1 MVLNGPSTDPLKTL
15 QMHVSQL
22 NMQNFNLPDIKAIE
36 TMALT
41 LFKTWAGHDKKS

>member
-15 QMHVSQL
+15 QMHVSQF
-22 NMQNFNLPDIKAIE
+22 NMQNCNLPHIKAIE

-41 LFKTWAGHDKKS
+41 LFKALTWHEKKS